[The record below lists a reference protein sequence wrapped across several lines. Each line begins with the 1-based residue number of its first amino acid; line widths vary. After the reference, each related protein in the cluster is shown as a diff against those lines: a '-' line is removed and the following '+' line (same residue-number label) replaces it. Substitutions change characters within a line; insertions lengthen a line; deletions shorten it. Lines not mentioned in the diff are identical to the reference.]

1 MRRHAVLVTLAAGAL
16 ALGLGSCKSS
26 RGDGPYEAGT
36 EERRDVARALDL
48 NARAAD
54 MLQSDPEGAEALL
67 REALTADLFC
77 APAHNNLGVV
87 YLGQGKLY
95 EAAGE
100 FEWARK
106 LLPGHPDPR
115 VNLALVLESAG
126 KADEALA
133 SYEAA
138 LEVQPGYLPA
148 IQGAASLAVRE
159 RREDER
165 LAGWLGEIAMR
176 GAAPEWQLWA
186 KSRLCQASIRQ
197 VGSPRESRDRP
208 TE

>member
-1 MRRHAVLVTLAAGAL
+1 MRVLGVIAVCV
-16 ALGLGSCKSS
+16 LGLGLGACKSPS
-26 RGDGPYEAGT
+26 GNGPYEAVS
-36 EERRDVARALDL
+36 EQQRDVALALEL
-48 NARAAD
+48 NGQAAD

-87 YLGQGKLY
+87 FLGQGKLY

-126 KADEALA
+126 KVDEALA
-133 SYEAA
+133 SYESA

-159 RREDER
+159 GREDER
-165 LAGWLGEIAMR
+165 LRGWLGEIAMR
-176 GAAPEWQLWA
+176 GASPAWRTWA
-186 KSRLCQASIRQ
+186 VA
-197 VGSPRESRDRP
+197 ESARR
-208 TE
+208 

>member
-1 MRRHAVLVTLAAGAL
+1 MRGHAVLVALVAGAL
-16 ALGLGSCKSS
+16 ALGLGSCRSS
-26 RGDGPYEAGT
+26 SGDGPYEAGS
-36 EERRDVARALDL
+36 EERRDVARALEL

-54 MLQSDPEGAEALL
+54 MLKSDPEGAEALL

-87 YLGQGKLY
+87 FLGQGKLY

-126 KADEALA
+126 KVDGALA
-133 SYEAA
+133 SYESA

-159 RREDER
+159 GRKDER
-165 LAGWLGEIAMR
+165 LAGWLSEIAMR
-176 GAAPEWQLWA
+176 GDGLAWREWA
-186 KSRLCQASIRQ
+186 RGRL
-197 VGSPRESRDRP
+197 E
-208 TE
+208 

>member
-1 MRRHAVLVTLAAGAL
+1 MRMLSVLAVCV
-16 ALGLGSCKSS
+16 LGLGLGACKSAS
-26 RGDGPYEAGT
+26 GDGPYEAAS
-36 EERRDVARALDL
+36 EQQRDVARALEL

-87 YLGQGKLY
+87 FLGQGKLY

-126 KADEALA
+126 KVDEALA

-148 IQGAASLAVRE
+148 IQGAARLAVRE
-159 RREDER
+159 GREDER

-176 GAAPEWQLWA
+176 GTEPTWRSWA
-186 KSRLCQASIRQ
+186 QQELVTR
-197 VGSPRESRDRP
+197 
-208 TE
+208 

>member
-1 MRRHAVLVTLAAGAL
+1 MRLLGVIAVCV
-16 ALGLGSCKSS
+16 LGLGACKSAS
-26 RGDGPYEAGT
+26 GDGPYEAAS
-36 EERRDVARALDL
+36 EQQRDVALALEL
-48 NARAAD
+48 NGQAAD
-54 MLQSDPEGAEALL
+54 MLQSDPERAEALL

-87 YLGQGKLY
+87 FLEQGKLY

-126 KADEALA
+126 KTDEALA

-159 RREDER
+159 GREDER
-165 LAGWLGEIAMR
+165 LRGWLGEIAMR
-176 GAAPEWQLWA
+176 GDGVAWREW
-186 KSRLCQASIRQ
+186 ASAQRAHTTD
-197 VGSPRESRDRP
+197 P
-208 TE
+208 

>member
-1 MRRHAVLVTLAAGAL
+1 MRVVGVMAVCV
-16 ALGLGSCKSS
+16 LGLGLGACKSAS
-26 RGDGPYEAGT
+26 GDGPYEANG
-36 EERRDVARALDL
+36 EQRRDVARALEL
-48 NARAAD
+48 NGQAAD
-54 MLQSDPEGAEALL
+54 VLQSDPEGAEALL

-126 KADEALA
+126 KTDEALA
-133 SYEAA
+133 SYESA

-176 GAAPEWQLWA
+176 GTEPTWRTWA
-186 KSRLCQASIRQ
+186 RQ
-197 VGSPRESRDRP
+197 ELVAR
-208 TE
+208 

>member
-1 MRRHAVLVTLAAGAL
+1 MRGLAVLVSLVAGAL
-16 ALGLGSCKSS
+16 ALGFGSCKSS
-26 RGDGPYEAGT
+26 SGDGPYEAST
-36 EERRDVARALDL
+36 EERRDVARALEL

-54 MLQSDPEGAEALL
+54 RLQSDPEGAEALL

-87 YLGQGKLY
+87 FLEQGKLY

-126 KADEALA
+126 KVDEALA

-148 IQGAASLAVRE
+148 IQGAARLAVRE
-159 RREDER
+159 GREDER
-165 LAGWLGEIAMR
+165 LEGWLGEIAMR
-176 GAAPEWQLWA
+176 GSREQWRNWAAAELA
-186 KSRLCQASIRQ
+186 RL
-197 VGSPRESRDRP
+197 
-208 TE
+208 

>member
-1 MRRHAVLVTLAAGAL
+1 MRVVSWMAVCL
-16 ALGLGSCKSS
+16 LGLGACKSAS
-26 RGDGPYEAGT
+26 GDGPYETHG
-36 EERRDVARALDL
+36 EQQRDVARALEL
-48 NARAAD
+48 NAQAAD
-54 MLQSDPEGAEALL
+54 VLKSDPERAETLL

-87 YLGQGKLY
+87 FLEQGKLY

-115 VNLALVLESAG
+115 VNLALVLEAAG
-126 KADEALA
+126 KTDEALA

-138 LEVQPGYLPA
+138 LEVRPGYLPA

-165 LAGWLGEIAMR
+165 LRGWLGEIAMR
-176 GAAPEWQLWA
+176 GDALGWRDWASAQLV
-186 KSRLCQASIRQ
+186 RN
-197 VGSPRESRDRP
+197 
-208 TE
+208 

>member
-1 MRRHAVLVTLAAGAL
+1 MRVVGAI
-16 ALGLGSCKSS
+16 AMCVLGLGLGACKSAS
-26 RGDGPYEAGT
+26 GDGPYETQG
-36 EERRDVARALDL
+36 EQQRDVAKALVL
-48 NARAAD
+48 NAQAAD
-54 MLQSDPEGAEALL
+54 VLKSDPERAETLL

-87 YLGQGKLY
+87 FLGQGKLY

-126 KADEALA
+126 KTDEALA
-133 SYEAA
+133 SYDAA

-159 RREDER
+159 GREDER
-165 LAGWLGEIAMR
+165 LKGWLGEIAMR
-176 GAAPEWQLWA
+176 GTEPTWRTWA
-186 KSRLCQASIRQ
+186 RQ
-197 VGSPRESRDRP
+197 ELVAR
-208 TE
+208 

>member
-1 MRRHAVLVTLAAGAL
+1 MRMLSVLAVCV
-16 ALGLGSCKSS
+16 LGLGLGACKSAS
-26 RGDGPYEAGT
+26 GDGPYEAAS
-36 EERRDVARALDL
+36 EQQRDVARALEL

-87 YLGQGKLY
+87 FLGQGKLY

-126 KADEALA
+126 KVDEALA

-148 IQGAASLAVRE
+148 IQGAARLAVRE
-159 RREDER
+159 GREDER
-165 LAGWLGEIAMR
+165 LAGWLREIAMR
-176 GAAPEWQLWA
+176 GTEPTWRSWA
-186 KSRLCQASIRQ
+186 QQELVAR
-197 VGSPRESRDRP
+197 
-208 TE
+208 

>member
-1 MRRHAVLVTLAAGAL
+1 MRVLGVMAVCV
-16 ALGLGSCKSS
+16 LGLSLGACKSAN
-26 RGDGPYEAGT
+26 GDGPYEASR
-36 EERRDVARALDL
+36 EERRDTARALEL
-48 NARAAD
+48 NSQAAD
-54 MLQSDPEGAEALL
+54 VLGSDPRRAEELL

-87 YLGQGKLY
+87 FLEQGKLY

-115 VNLALVLESAG
+115 VNLALVLETAG
-126 KADEALA
+126 KTDEALA

-138 LEVQPGYLPA
+138 LEVRPGYLPA

-159 RREDER
+159 GREDER
-165 LAGWLGEIAMR
+165 LAEWLAEIAMR
-176 GAAPEWQLWA
+176 GSSERWRLWA
-186 KSRLCQASIRQ
+186 SSERRH
-197 VGSPRESRDRP
+197 REP
-208 TE
+208 

>member
-1 MRRHAVLVTLAAGAL
+1 MRAAVRAATGAAVMAL
-16 ALGLGSCKSS
+16 TLGLGGCRSAS
-26 RGDGPYEAGT
+26 GDGPYEAGT
-36 EERRDVARALDL
+36 EERRDVARALEL
-48 NARAAD
+48 NAQAAD
-54 MLQSDPEGAEALL
+54 LLGSDPQRAEELL

-87 YLGQGKLY
+87 FLEQGKLY

-115 VNLALVLESAG
+115 VNLALVLETAG
-126 KADEALA
+126 KTDEALA

-138 LEVQPGYLPA
+138 LEVRPGYLPA

-159 RREDER
+159 GREDER
-165 LAGWLGEIAMR
+165 LRKWLGEIAMR
-176 GAAPEWQLWA
+176 GDGVAWREWASAQLV
-186 KSRLCQASIRQ
+186 RN
-197 VGSPRESRDRP
+197 
-208 TE
+208 